1 VRYSAPASGLDQR
14 WDRLR
19 SPHASGPFLL
29 GGPFSA
35 LDARAGSR
43 NGHGDVEVSQSPLV
57 KFAMSWFT
65 AADDADIYYKDWG
78 RGQPVDPT
86 YGSERREKRFIR

>member
-1 VRYSAPASGLDQR
+1 M
-14 WDRLR
+14 LR

-35 LDARAGSR
+35 LDAGAGSR

-65 AADDADIYYKDWG
+65 AADDAGYVIDEAEVIYWG
-78 RGQPVDPT
+78 LCPGC
-86 YGSERREKRFIR
+86 REAAAGA